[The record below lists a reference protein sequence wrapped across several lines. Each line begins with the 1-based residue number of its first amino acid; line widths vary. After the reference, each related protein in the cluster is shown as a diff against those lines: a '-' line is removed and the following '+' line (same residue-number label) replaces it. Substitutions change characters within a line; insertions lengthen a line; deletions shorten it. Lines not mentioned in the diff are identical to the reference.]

1 MICFYKFFFFLRT
14 YTYIC
19 WESFWVGKKLKNI
32 FFVSIGEVRW
42 KSLES
47 WFSAISHPAPF
58 APSVDNLAKVTNV
71 PIKIEAIIV
80 FMLKISLCHHHHHH
94 RRINHRK
101 NAIFKWYYF
110 SYGFYVCFIIYY
122 CVSAFLFIDFCVGGS
137 FF

>member
-1 MICFYKFFFFLRT
+1 MLGIVLSWKEIEKHILCQHWGSEMKKSRIMI
-14 YTYIC
+14 
-19 WESFWVGKKLKNI
+19 
-32 FFVSIGEVRW
+32 
-42 KSLES
+42 
-47 WFSAISHPAPF
+47 FSDISSSPF

-137 FF
+137 FFNENIYHVYNKISI